1 MLVTLFTVSPIGC
14 LSFIFLPD
22 TDICSR
28 TFHGTHVND
37 TLTLQHLWQFS
48 HLQNIILVF
57 FSEKQGTPEKRLS
70 SIPILI
76 SSMFC
81 LLSGEG
87 ISSCRQA
94 GCGLSESKSC
104 TQGALRTPSVL
115 PGQVAEGWFERR
127 HGRYLSLITLQRGCG
142 VFKQCR
148 CFGLLFCSWWVKSL
162 PFLFGTSWKIQVD
175 SGQETMRFLF
185 PGIMPRLDHGIFR
198 DSTRNTGMY
207 PFCEMYLWW
216 KLATQQAIDNSDS
229 GNSEGDELLYD
240 IACFTHPMISPCG
253 FESKNN
259 LQNMVQISSIVRSP
273 VPFRSVELP
282 NHGRLGST
290 DSSPRWR
297 PMLM

>member
-1 MLVTLFTVSPIGC
+1 MEGTYHLSPC
-14 LSFIFLPD
+14 
-22 TDICSR
+22 
-28 TFHGTHVND
+28 
-37 TLTLQHLWQFS
+37 
-48 HLQNIILVF
+48 
-57 FSEKQGTPEKRLS
+57 K
-70 SIPILI
+70 
-76 SSMFC
+76 
-81 LLSGEG
+81 
-87 ISSCRQA
+87 
-94 GCGLSESKSC
+94 
-104 TQGALRTPSVL
+104 
-115 PGQVAEGWFERR
+115 
-127 HGRYLSLITLQRGCG
+127 GCG

-162 PFLFGTSWKIQVD
+162 PFLFGASWKIQVD

-259 LQNMVQISSIVRSP
+259 LQNMVQISVNINEIENKLGFNGISCNYQYLSIVRSP
-273 VPFRSVELP
+273 VPFRSGQVAK
-282 NHGRLGST
+282 
-290 DSSPRWR
+290 
-297 PMLM
+297 